1 MAWYDWFRPL
11 GVGAVGLPAERQA
24 TYLNLLLP
32 FLNPSERY
40 AAGGVLNASA
50 SEDVQ
55 KALGG
60 GYNFAPA
67 GATAEGNW
75 LGGLSNLKVFLQ
87 NPNAASVL
95 APGWQKEL
103 ASLQGDANLEWF
115 QSLGDVAA
123 SLGPNSTRAQQRDA
137 KTAFDTWMQQAPED
151 MRAVGSYL
159 LNPYLDRPQYGAAA
173 TFGSYRSPYQVKGG
187 LVANPWY
194 V

>member
-11 GVGAVGLPAERQA
+11 GVGASDQPAERQA

-32 FLNPSERY
+32 FMGDYER
-40 AAGGVLNASA
+40 AAAATHLRGLDSP
-50 SEDVQ
+50 DVRG
-55 KALGG
+55 ALTG

-95 APGWQKEL
+95 APGWAGEL
-103 ASLQGDANLEWF
+103 ASLKGDPNLEWF

-137 KTAFDTWMQQAPED
+137 KRRFDTWMEEAPED

-159 LNPYLDRPQYGAAA
+159 LNPYLDGPQYGAAA

>member
-95 APGWQKEL
+95 APGWAGEL
-103 ASLQGDANLEWF
+103 ASLKGDPNLAWF